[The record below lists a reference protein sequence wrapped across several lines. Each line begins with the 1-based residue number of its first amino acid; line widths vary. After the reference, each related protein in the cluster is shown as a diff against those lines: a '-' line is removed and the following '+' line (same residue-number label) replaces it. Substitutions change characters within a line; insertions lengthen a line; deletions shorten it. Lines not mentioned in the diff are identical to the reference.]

1 MARTTILMDDHLLL
15 EVKRLAQTRGITL
28 TEVIKSAV
36 RTYVESQPQ
45 GGLPSFTAVASVK
58 GEAGK
63 GLAQNA
69 KKLARRA
76 VDPYEGSSREGR
88 R

>member
-1 MARTTILMDDHLLL
+1 MARTTILMDDDLLL

-28 TEVIKSAV
+28 TEVIKNAV
-36 RTYVESQPQ
+36 RAYVEKQPQ
-45 GGLPSFTAVASVK
+45 SGLPSFTAVAGVK

-63 GLAQNA
+63 RLAQNA

-76 VDPYEGSSREGR
+76 VDPYEGSSRER
-88 R
+88 KR